1 MLLSIS
7 RGVVSCFVV
16 LAMGA
21 MAVAR
26 ADDQAPSSAKIHDA
40 IEKALP
46 SLEKGASGYIEQ
58 RDCFSCHHQALPV
71 LAFTLGKARNIV
83 VNEETL
89 REQVI
94 YTEDMLAGAANTYRK
109 GDGLPGGVTTAGYLL
124 WTLELAGS
132 KPDDA
137 TSAVTGYLLKR
148 DENRDHWRG
157 TGGRPPSEGSP
168 FTSTYLAVRALLKF
182 APADQHER
190 RKTRLNA
197 TREWL
202 INTPAE
208 DTESRVFRL
217 WALSLV
223 EANAD
228 VIATARK
235 ELIATQHEDGGWS
248 QIPTLESD
256 AYATGSTLVVL
267 HQTGA
272 VTAADPV
279 YRKGLEFLLKTQKP
293 DGTWYVKS
301 RSKPFQIYFESG
313 FPHGK
318 DQFISIAATSWA
330 TSALILAC
338 E

>member
-1 MLLSIS
+1 L
-7 RGVVSCFVV
+7 GVVLLV
-16 LAMGA
+16 LGA
-21 MAVAR
+21 PPLAL
-26 ADDQAPSSAKIHDA
+26 ADDQAPSASRIHDA

-46 SLEKGASGYIEQ
+46 ILEKGASGYIEQ

-71 LAFTLGKARNIV
+71 LAFTLGKARKLV

-94 YTEDMLAGAANTYRK
+94 YTEDALAGAANGYRK

-124 WTLELAGS
+124 WTLEMAGS
-132 KPDDA
+132 KPDDG
-137 TSAVTGYLLKR
+137 TSAVTDYLLRR
-148 DENRDHWRG
+148 DESRDHWNG

-182 APADQHER
+182 APADQR
-190 RKTRLNA
+190 DRVKTRLDA
-197 TREWL
+197 VREWL
-202 INTPAE
+202 IRTPAD

-217 WALSLV
+217 WALSLI
-223 EANAD
+223 EANAEE
-228 VIATARK
+228 IAKAKTQ
-235 ELIATQHEDGGWS
+235 LIATQRDDGGWP
-248 QIPTLESD
+248 QIPSLESD
-256 AYATGSTLVVL
+256 AYATGSALLVL
-267 HQTGA
+267 HEAGG
-272 VTAADPV
+272 VSSADPI
-279 YRKGLEFLLKTQKP
+279 YRKGLEFLLKTQRP
-293 DGTWYVKS
+293 DGSWYVKS

-318 DQFISIAATSWA
+318 DQFISIAATGWA